1 MRDKMKKLVYLLF
14 VFFSSLPIL
23 QAAEINLD
31 ESGITEYYPS
41 CKKSDSPICIE
52 SIEVDKDKKIFIHI
66 YVNLDTLP
74 NTSLDSKEE
83 KMSFSVD
90 SADIFLALFNSR
102 AQKKNGGE
110 YNVLPLNISGY
121 KADDI
126 VILQK
131 SVSGT
136 TSYPGFAAINENE
149 EKKVSVTDE
158 NILPIDHYNEQMM
171 KYKKRNKAKEAIL
184 GKKIRIN

>member
-1 MRDKMKKLVYLLF
+1 MKKLVYLLF
-14 VFFSSLPIL
+14 IFFSSLPIL
-23 QAAEINLD
+23 KAVEINLD

-41 CKKSDSPICIE
+41 CKKSDNPICIE
-52 SIEVDKDKKIFIHI
+52 NIEIDKDKKIFIHI

-74 NTSLDSKEE
+74 NTSLDGKKE

-126 VILQK
+126 VILQR

>member
-1 MRDKMKKLVYLLF
+1 MKKLVYLLF
-14 VFFSSLPIL
+14 VFFISLQIL

-41 CKKSDSPICIE
+41 CKKSDNPICIE
-52 SIEVDKDKKIFIHI
+52 NIGVDKDKKIFIHI

-102 AQKKNGGE
+102 AQKKME
-110 YNVLPLNISGY
+110 
-121 KADDI
+121 
-126 VILQK
+126 
-131 SVSGT
+131 
-136 TSYPGFAAINENE
+136 
-149 EKKVSVTDE
+149 E
-158 NILPIDHYNEQMM
+158 NIMCSLLI
-171 KYKKRNKAKEAIL
+171 
-184 GKKIRIN
+184 